1 MKDVRT
7 ALKGYFSLNGY
18 LIPQHEAEQIIREG
32 VSFRGTNILILVFA
46 ILIASLG
53 LNTNSTAV
61 IIGAMLISPLMG
73 PIIGLGLGVGI
84 EDFDLL
90 KRSFRNLSVAAA
102 FSVLAST
109 MYFLISPVSEG
120 HSELL
125 ARTSPTIYDVLIG
138 VNLLREGLDLPQVSL
153 VAILD
158 ADKEGFLRNHR
169 SLTQT
174 AGRAAR
180 NVHGKVIMYADKITD
195 SMQRTIDETY
205 RRRKKQMQ
213 YNEEHGITPTPI
225 VKKSG
230 NDLIE
235 IYESSEKKNDN
246 GRKTSKVYVSSKDNK
261 AKVNPRPYYEEEHR
275 VDVAADP
282 VIGYMAPDEL
292 SVQIEKLNARMVAA
306 AKRTD
311 FIEAAQLRDE
321 MLKLKDRLDSINS
334 GNN

>member
-1 MKDVRT
+1 M
-7 ALKGYFSLNGY
+7 
-18 LIPQHEAEQIIREG
+18 
-32 VSFRGTNILILVFA
+32 
-46 ILIASLG
+46 
-53 LNTNSTAV
+53 
-61 IIGAMLISPLMG
+61 
-73 PIIGLGLGVGI
+73 
-84 EDFDLL
+84 
-90 KRSFRNLSVAAA
+90 
-102 FSVLAST
+102 
-109 MYFLISPVSEG
+109 
-120 HSELL
+120 
-125 ARTSPTIYDVLIG
+125 
-138 VNLLREGLDLPQVSL
+138 SL

-235 IYESSEKKNDN
+235 IYESSEKRNDS
-246 GRKTSKVYVSSKDNK
+246 GRKTPKTSVSNKDNK
-261 AKVNPRPYYEEEHR
+261 AKVSPRPYYEEEHR